1 MAALLI
7 KRIAFYSAGTVLV
20 FLGALW
26 FLQGADIIRIDPV
39 LCVAKCEPVAGPQ
52 PAWLATG
59 LAAFFVGA
67 LLIAVGIISK
77 RSN

>member
-1 MAALLI
+1 LRI
-7 KRIAFYSAGTVLV
+7 KRIAFHFAGAVLV
-20 FLGALW
+20 LLGTLW

-39 LCVAKCEPVAGPQ
+39 LCVAKCEPIAGPQ

-59 LAAFFVGA
+59 LVAFFVGA

-77 RSN
+77 RPN